1 MTSASTTNG
10 HPASAVSAKEAPEES
25 RESQPIDLDSPEY
38 YLNREI
44 TWLAFVRR
52 VLHEAE
58 DERTPLLERVKFLA
72 ITGSI
77 LDEFFMKRIGGLM
90 QQVAAG
96 VHKLTVDGR
105 TPKEQIREA
114 HDIIRSI
121 AAEQQELWN
130 ELRARLH
137 EIGVTVADYAS
148 LSADDQEWLREDYL
162 ENIFPLVTPQAMD
175 PAHPFPFVS
184 NLSLNL
190 LVSLQYPNDPTPLLA
205 RVKVPT
211 GAGVPRFIQ
220 LRDEKVFV
228 PLEEIIANNLDLLFP
243 GMEIQRTELFRVTR
257 NADVEGDEDKADDL
271 LALIESELRER
282 KFAPI
287 VRLQVATGMDST
299 HRGHLAAE
307 LGLDEQADVFEI
319 GGVLGLGDLFQLSRL
334 DIPEH
339 RDPDHRPVDPPP
351 LVGRSNIFHAI
362 REQGAFLVHHP
373 YEAFGTSVERF
384 LREAAEDPKV
394 RAIKMTLYRTSSKS
408 RVIQH
413 LISAALN
420 GKQVAVAVE
429 LKARFDE
436 EANINWASKLEQA
449 GIHVTYGVVG
459 LKTHCKVILVV
470 RRDHDGL
477 RRYVHLGTGNY
488 HEETAKLYC
497 DIGLLT
503 CDPAIGRDATE
514 LFNYLTTG
522 YKPSRRYNKL
532 LPAPKLLKP
541 ALLKKIRREIRR
553 VSEGEKGLI
562 QIKTNA
568 LEDVDITRALYEASQ
583 AGVHVDLI
591 VRDSCRLRPGVP
603 GLSENISVISVVGR
617 FLEHSRIY
625 YFYNGGDE
633 EFYIGSADCMTR
645 NLVSRV
651 EVLTPVEP
659 PGLRADLRTVLDV
672 LLGDQRSAW
681 DMQADGTYVQ
691 RNGDKGVESG
701 HDQMI
706 KWVEGRFAEANR
718 LRRRSARGPRG
729 VATANE

>member
-1 MTSASTTNG
+1 MSSPSTTNG
-10 HPASAVSAKEAPEES
+10 HPAAGVSAEEKKRPAPD
-25 RESQPIDLDSPEY
+25 IDLDAPEY
-38 YLNREI
+38 YLNREL
-44 TWLAFVRR
+44 TWLTFVKR

-58 DERTPLLERVKFLA
+58 DKRTPLLERVKFLA
-72 ITGSI
+72 ITSSI
-77 LDEFFMKRIGGLM
+77 LDEFFMKRIGGLK

-105 TPKEQIREA
+105 SPTQQIEESHELIRPLNIEQQSLWVELRQKLEQI
-114 HDIIRSI
+114 
-121 AAEQQELWN
+121 
-130 ELRARLH
+130 
-137 EIGVTVADYAS
+137 GVHLAS
-148 LSADDQEWLREDYL
+148 YESLPENDQRWLRDDYL
-162 ENIFPLVTPQAMD
+162 DNIFPLVTPQAMD

-190 LVSLQYPNDPTPLLA
+190 LVSLHYPSDPAPLMA
-205 RVKVPT
+205 RVKVPL

-220 LRDEKVFV
+220 VRDSLVFV
-228 PLEEIIANNLDLLFP
+228 PTEEIMANNLDLLFP
-243 GMEIQRTELFRVTR
+243 GMVIERTELFRVTR
-257 NADVEGDEDKADDL
+257 NADVESDEDKADDL

-287 VRLQVATGMDST
+287 VRLGVARGMDAT
-299 HRGHLAAE
+299 HRGRLAAE

-319 GGVLGLGDLFQLSRL
+319 DGFLGLGDLFQLAGL

-339 RDPDHRPVDPPP
+339 RDPDHRPVDAPS

-362 REQGAFLVHHP
+362 RDNGALLLHHP

-384 LREAAEDPKV
+384 LREASEDPKV

-413 LISAALN
+413 LINAALN
-420 GKQVAVAVE
+420 GKQVAVVVE

-477 RRYVHLGTGNY
+477 RRYVHIGTGNY
-488 HEETAKLYC
+488 HEETAKLYS
-497 DIGLLT
+497 DMGLLT
-503 CDPAIGRDATE
+503 CDPGIGRDATE

-522 YKPSRRYNKL
+522 YKPSRSYKKL
-532 LPAPKLLKP
+532 LPAPKILKP

-553 VSEGEKGLI
+553 ASEGEKGLI

-591 VRDSCRLRPGVP
+591 VRDSCRLRPHVP
-603 GLSENISVISVVGR
+603 GVSDNIRVVSVVGR

-625 YFYNGGDE
+625 HFHNGGE
-633 EFYIGSADCMTR
+633 EEYYIGSADCMTR

-651 EVLTPVEP
+651 EVITPVEP
-659 PGLRADLRTVLDV
+659 KALQGELRTVLDV
-672 LLGDQRSAW
+672 LLNDQRSAW
-681 DMQADGTYVQ
+681 DMLPDGSYVQ
-691 RNGDKGVESG
+691 RDGDKDIDGA
-701 HDQMI
+701 HQQMI

-718 LRRRSARGPRG
+718 LRRRSARGPR
-729 VATANE
+729 NFSSSDE